1 MSFVHIGL
9 CLLGG
14 VMMLTVFGWLF
25 DLDWLVAYGTLFELL
40 VSFTMIVVLVTMF
53 FVDGK
58 YDGVSDGEIKTY
70 SECYSEHGR
79 NVCEDVLDNKVI
91 VDDYWKK

>member
-1 MSFVHIGL
+1 
-9 CLLGG
+9 
-14 VMMLTVFGWLF
+14 
-25 DLDWLVAYGTLFELL
+25 
-40 VSFTMIVVLVTMF
+40 MF